1 MATLKPADL
10 TAAIIH
16 DPLTIGPDTSV
27 MGAIALMSGIRTL
40 CPIDR
45 DHTPE
50 GGLHPEIR
58 SSCVVVVD
66 NDQVVGILTERDVV
80 RLSAQQ
86 QPLNQLLVAE
96 AMAQPVIT
104 CRQADLTDIFSTID
118 LLQHHHIRHLPIV
131 DEHNRLVGLIT
142 HESLRQLT
150 RPVDLLRLRLVQ
162 EVMTADVLWAS
173 PDDSMLKI
181 ARLMADRRVSSVVIA
196 VPGGSAETPW
206 QRAVGLLTERDLVQF
221 QSVGLSLEATTAQT
235 VMSSPVF
242 TVAPDTSLWEVQ
254 QIMEQRWIHRVVVA
268 GEQGELLGI
277 VTQTSLLQAFNPID
291 LYTLAEALEK
301 KVTRLET
308 ERVSLL
314 EIRAAELERQVQ
326 ERTHTLQVQAERDR
340 LMAELAS
347 QILASLDVQV
357 ILDTTVQQ
365 ARQILS
371 CDRVNIWRFEAGTAV
386 VVAESTDADLSLV
399 GERIGDAWFLE
410 TQAEVYRQGRIRV
423 MPDIYAIEMA
433 DCHRDMLIRLQ
444 TRAKILVPL
453 LCGDELWGLLNVTE
467 AQPRDWQP
475 AEIDFVR
482 SLSIQLAIAL
492 NQASTYEQLQSELQE
507 RQQAERQL
515 RQSTERLQE
524 AQRIAH
530 IGSWELDLQH
540 NTLYWSEEV
549 FRLFEIDPQQ
559 FGASYEA
566 FLDLVHPDD
575 RTLVNEA
582 YASHLRDRQPYRL
595 VHRLQVPGAQVKYV
609 QEQFETTY
617 SADGTPLISR
627 GTVQDIT
634 QQHVAEMRRDRAEA
648 ALRQIIEG
656 TVAFTGEEFFPAL
669 ARHIAEALG
678 VRYASVSQ
686 ATPEGFQVLAFFA
699 DGERCP
705 SAFLPYDL
713 VPCCHQT
720 LQTGSCCHPADIL
733 ALYPGNA
740 LFTDLQVDSYLGVR
754 LQNAA
759 GDPIG
764 NLCIFHDAP
773 LADPTWAQ
781 TLLSIFAARAG
792 AELERLLTV
801 QALETLNAELEA
813 RVTQRTTELA
823 EREAILQDFLD
834 NANDLIQMVDIN
846 TGRFEFVNRAW
857 QNVLGYTPAEVAQLT
872 LFDVLAPDCLP
883 HCQAML
889 AQMRSGDITP
899 VEQMELTFIC
909 KSGQRVV
916 VEGNINCRFAT
927 EADGSQRP
935 VSTRGIFRNVT
946 TRKATEQELQRREA
960 RYRGLMEG
968 AADAI
973 VLADLQ
979 GNILEA
985 NQKAEALLGYS
996 LAELSTLHFTQLHTS
1011 EELPRVMV
1019 TFAEVVQRQRTQV
1032 LDVNCRRIDGSVV
1045 PVDITASVISIDEE
1059 ILVQGILRDITDRKR
1074 YETALQESQQFLQ
1087 TVLDTVPLSVFWKDR
1102 NSVYLGAN
1110 QRFLQDAFL
1119 GSVSELVG
1127 TNDSAMPWG
1136 MTEAEA
1142 YRADDRIVMESG
1154 EAKLGILEPQH
1165 QQDGAVIWLETNKLP
1180 LRNLEGE
1187 VVGVLGT
1194 YQDITER
1201 KNAEIALQRQLAAI
1215 EAAVN
1220 GIAILENERY
1230 LYFNSSHAKMFGYEQ
1245 GEELIGQSWRML
1257 YSPEQLERF
1266 DREILPVLVAQK
1278 SWQGEV
1284 TATRKDGTTFPEQL
1298 SLTLSTDNLLICVCQ
1313 DISERAR
1320 LDAERKQAEAALQ
1333 KSERRY
1339 VTLAQAV
1346 PVAIF
1351 RFDLEGHCT
1360 YVNERWSEMTGK
1372 PIAFALGDRWLE
1384 TIHPDDRD
1392 RSQTE
1397 TQQWLQTGAVAPFQN
1412 EARILRDDGSI
1423 VWFYCQMLLETDANG
1438 KTLGYVGTLTDI
1450 SDRKQSEN
1458 AMRESEEKF
1467 RQLAEVVDAVFW
1479 ILHLNRTDRV
1489 YVSPAY
1495 ERIWGRPCSEL
1506 YITPDAWIDRIH
1518 ADDREQVLAAIPKQI
1533 EGTFD
1538 EEYRIVRPDGTHR
1551 WIHDRA
1557 FPIRNA
1563 QGQVYRLAGI
1573 AEDITERKRS
1583 EDIIRQQAEREMV
1596 LREITQHIRESLDL
1610 QTIFNTACDEI
1621 RACLRADRVGIF
1633 KFYPDSG
1640 YDDGEF
1646 VAESVVIGFSSAM
1659 AIRIHDHCF
1668 GENYASLYAQGRYQ
1682 VVDDIYRNGLTPCH
1696 SDVLAQFQVQANL
1709 VMPLLCNHELWGL
1722 LCIHQCDAPR
1732 HWQQSEIDLG
1742 QQLANQLA
1750 IAIQQASLYE
1760 QVQTELLERQQAEAT
1775 IARQLRQQT
1784 ALELILQQIRQSLD
1798 LPEILAIATQQ
1809 VQELLQG
1816 ERVIVF
1822 QVCHDGQSHIVEEA
1836 VAPDLPRLK
1845 AMHWEDETWSQDIL
1859 EHYWQGQPRIVPDVM
1874 DDIWTD
1880 CLVDY
1885 SQAGQIQSKIVA
1897 PILQELNAAE
1907 AHRWVS
1913 ANGSNKLWGVLVVHA
1928 CRSHRVWQPEEAQLL
1943 QQIANQLAIAIQ
1955 QASLFEQLQQELTE
1969 RQQAQAQLT
1978 RMNQELI
1985 RATHLKDEFLANMSH
2000 ELRTPLN
2007 AILGMTEMLQ
2017 EADVFGAINPQQL
2030 KALKTVERSGSHLLE
2045 LINDVLDVAKIEA
2058 GQVELDLAPTAIAPL
2073 CQSSLAFV
2081 KQSALKK
2088 DIQLTVNLPADL
2100 PTILLDERRIRQ
2112 VLINLLNNAVKFTP
2126 QEGQITLEIIP
2137 LASSLGS
2144 KETPYLR
2151 FAVTDTGIGITPA
2164 EQQRLFQPFVQVDSA
2179 LNRQYQGTGL
2189 GLALV
2194 KRIVELHGGQVGL
2207 TSEVGVGS
2215 CFTFD
2220 LPYAKGMAT
2229 TPISSPAIPSSTVAT
2244 TPATAPLILLAE
2256 DNEANISTIVSYLQA
2271 KGYRVDIAHNGQEA
2285 IDCLQHLTPDL
2296 ILMDIQMPGM
2306 DGLEAIGHIRRDP
2319 RFNEVPIIALTSLA
2333 MPGDR
2338 DRCLAAG
2345 ATEYLSKPVRLKQL
2359 VESIQTLI
2367 LPDRHP
2373 SIPDN

>member
-1 MATLKPADL
+1 
-10 TAAIIH
+10 
-16 DPLTIGPDTSV
+16 
-27 MGAIALMSGIRTL
+27 MGAIALMSGVRTL

-45 DHTPE
+45 GHTFEGNLRPE
-50 GGLHPEIR
+50 VR
-58 SSCVVVVD
+58 SSCVVVD

-80 RLSAQQ
+80 RLIARQ
-86 QPLNQLLVAE
+86 QPLDQLLVAE

-104 CRQADLTDIFSTID
+104 RRQADLTDLFSTID
-118 LLQHHHIRHLPIV
+118 LLQQHHIHHLPIV
-131 DEHNRLVGLIT
+131 DDHNRLVGLIT
-142 HESLRQLT
+142 HESLRQAF
-150 RPVDLLRLRLVQ
+150 DLL
-162 EVMTADVLWAS
+162 ECYT
-173 PDDSMLKI
+173 
-181 ARLMADRRVSSVVIA
+181 
-196 VPGGSAETPW
+196 
-206 QRAVGLLTERDLVQF
+206 LTEV
-221 QSVGLSLEATTAQT
+221 
-235 VMSSPVF
+235 
-242 TVAPDTSLWEVQ
+242 
-254 QIMEQRWIHRVVVA
+254 
-268 GEQGELLGI
+268 
-277 VTQTSLLQAFNPID
+277 
-291 LYTLAEALEK
+291 LEK

-308 ERVSLL
+308 ERVALL

-340 LMAELAS
+340 LMAELSS

-582 YASHLRDRQPYRL
+582 YASHLRDRQPCRL
-595 VHRLQVPGAQVKYV
+595 VHRLQMPGAQVKYV
-609 QEQFETTY
+609 QEQWETIY

-627 GTVQDIT
+627 GTVQDVT
-634 QQHVAEMRRDRAEA
+634 QQKVAELRRDRAESE
-648 ALRQIIEG
+648 LRQVVEG
-656 TVAFTGEEFFPAL
+656 TAAVIGEAFFPAL
-669 ARHIAEALG
+669 VRHISEALG
-678 VRYASVSQ
+678 VRYVSIDQ
-686 ATPEGFQVLAFFA
+686 AMTDGFQVLAFFA
-699 DGERCP
+699 DGELSVP
-705 SAFLPYDL
+705 LFLPYDEL
-713 VPCCHQT
+713 PCCFKS
-720 LQTGSCCHPADIL
+720 LQTGSCCHSTGVQ

-754 LQNAA
+754 LQNVA

-764 NLCIFHDAP
+764 NLCILHDAP
-773 LADPTWAQ
+773 LADPHWAQ

-792 AELERLLTV
+792 AELERFLTV

-872 LFDVLAPDCLP
+872 FFDVLAPDCLP

-927 EADGSQRP
+927 EADGSQQP

-973 VLADLQ
+973 VLVDLQ

-996 LAELSTLHFTQLHTS
+996 LAELSTLHFTQLHLA
-1011 EELPRVMV
+1011 EELPRV
-1019 TFAEVVQRQRTQV
+1019 TAAFAEVAQGQRTQV
-1032 LDVNCRRIDGSVV
+1032 LDVTCYRQDGSVV
-1045 PVDITASVISIDEE
+1045 PVDITASVISINEE
-1059 ILVQGILRDITDRKR
+1059 ILVQGVLRDITDRKR

-1154 EAKLGILEPQH
+1154 EAKLGIIELQH

-1180 LRNLEGE
+1180 LRNLAGE

-1245 GEELIGQSWRML
+1245 AEELVGQSWRML

-1266 DREILPVLVAQK
+1266 DREILPVLLAQK

-1298 SLTLSTDNLLICVCQ
+1298 SLTLSADNLIICVCQ
-1313 DISERAR
+1313 DISA
-1320 LDAERKQAEAALQ
+1320 
-1333 KSERRY
+1333 
-1339 VTLAQAV
+1339 
-1346 PVAIF
+1346 
-1351 RFDLEGHCT
+1351 
-1360 YVNERWSEMTGK
+1360 
-1372 PIAFALGDRWLE
+1372 
-1384 TIHPDDRD
+1384 
-1392 RSQTE
+1392 
-1397 TQQWLQTGAVAPFQN
+1397 
-1412 EARILRDDGSI
+1412 
-1423 VWFYCQMLLETDANG
+1423 
-1438 KTLGYVGTLTDI
+1438 
-1450 SDRKQSEN
+1450 RKQSED
-1458 AMRESEEKF
+1458 ALQESEEKF

-1495 ERIWGRPCSEL
+1495 ERIWGRPCTEL
-1506 YITPDAWIDRIH
+1506 YITPDAWLDRIH

-1538 EEYRIVRPDGTHR
+1538 EEYRIIRPDGTHR

-1573 AEDITERKRS
+1573 AEDVTERKRS
-1583 EDIIRQQAEREMV
+1583 EDIIRQQAEREVV
-1596 LREITQHIRESLDL
+1596 LREITQRIRESLNL
-1610 QTIFNTACDEI
+1610 QTIFDTACDEI
-1621 RACLRADRVGIF
+1621 RTYLRADRVGIF

-1640 YDDGEF
+1640 YDGEF
-1646 VAESVVIGFSSAM
+1646 VAESVVNGFTSAM

-1668 GENYASLYAQGRYQ
+1668 GENYANLYAQGRYQ

-1696 SDVLAQFQVQANL
+1696 TDVLAQFQVQANL

-1742 QQLANQLA
+1742 QQLTNQLA

-1836 VAPDLPRLK
+1836 VDPDLPRLK

-2126 QEGQITLEIIP
+2126 QEGQITLEVIS

>member
-16 DPLTIGPDTSV
+16 DPLTIGPDSSV

-45 DHTPE
+45 DHTSE
-50 GGLHPEIR
+50 GSLHPEIR

-104 CRQADLTDIFSTID
+104 RRQADLTDIFSTID
-118 LLQHHHIRHLPIV
+118 LLQQHHIRHLPIV

-162 EVMTADVLWAS
+162 EVMTTDVLCTS

-181 ARLMADRRVSSVVIA
+181 ARLMANRRVSSVVIA
-196 VPGGSAETPW
+196 VPGSSAETSW

-221 QSVGLSLEATTAQT
+221 QAVGLSLEAITAQT

-242 TVAPDTSLWEVQ
+242 TVAPGTSLWEVQ

-277 VTQTSLLQAFNPID
+277 VTQTILLQAFNSID

-301 KVTRLET
+301 KVRRLEA
-308 ERVSLL
+308 ERISLL
-314 EIRAAELERQVQ
+314 EIRAMELERQVQ
-326 ERTHTLQVQAERDR
+326 ERTQTIQMQAERDR
-340 LMAELAS
+340 LMAGLAS

-357 ILDTTVQQ
+357 ILDTTVHQVQ
-365 ARQILS
+365 QILG
-371 CDRVNIWRFEAGTAV
+371 CDHVSIWRFEPEWATV
-386 VVAESTDADLSLV
+386 VVAESTDTDRSFI
-399 GERIGDAWFLE
+399 GERITDTCFLE
-410 TQAEVYRQGRIRV
+410 HQAEAYRQGRIRV
-423 MPDIYAIEMA
+423 VPDVYATEMA
-433 DCHRDMLIRLQ
+433 DCHRDMLTRLQ
-444 TRAKILVPL
+444 IRAKILVPL
-453 LCGDELWGLLNVTE
+453 LCGDELWGLLNVTQ

-475 AEIDFVR
+475 AEVDFVR
-482 SLSIQLAIAL
+482 SLSVQLAIAL
-492 NQASTYEQLQSELQE
+492 NQASNHEQLQSELHE

-515 RQSTERLQE
+515 RQSTERLQK

-530 IGSWELDLQH
+530 IGNWELDLQH
-540 NTLYWSEEV
+540 NTFYRSEEV
-549 FRLFEIDPQQ
+549 FRIFEVDSQQ
-559 FGASYEA
+559 FGASYGA

-575 RTLVNEA
+575 RVLVDAA
-582 YASHLRDRQPYRL
+582 YANHLRDRQPFSL
-595 VHRLQVPGAQVKYV
+595 VHRLQLADGRIKYV
-609 QEQFETTY
+609 REQCETIY
-617 SADGTPLISR
+617 SADGTPLLSQ

-634 QQHVAEMRRDRAEA
+634 QQQEAEIRRDRAETS
-648 ALRQIIEG
+648 LRQLIEG
-656 TVAFTGEEFFPAL
+656 TAPVTGEAFFPAL
-669 ARHIAEALG
+669 VRHISAALG
-678 VRYASVSQ
+678 VRWVSIDK
-686 ATPEGFQVLAFFA
+686 ATPDGFQVLAFFA
-699 DGERCP
+699 DGEFSLP
-705 SAFLPYDL
+705 PFLPHDEL
-713 VPCCHQT
+713 PCCFKS
-720 LQTGSCCHPADIL
+720 LQTGSCCHPTGVQ
-733 ALYPGNA
+733 ALYPDNA
-740 LFTDLQVDSYLGVR
+740 LFNDLQVDSYLGVS

-764 NLCIFHDAP
+764 NLCILHDAP
-773 LADPTWAQ
+773 LTDPDWAE
-781 TLLSIFAARAG
+781 TLLTIFAARAA
-792 AELERLLTV
+792 AELERLMTA
-801 QALETLNAELEA
+801 QALEQLNGELES
-813 RVTQRTTELA
+813 RVAERTAALA
-823 EREAILQDFLD
+823 EREALLQDFLD
-834 NANDLIQMVDIN
+834 NANDLIQIVDID

-857 QNVLGYTPAEVAQLT
+857 RDTLGYTAAEVEQLT
-872 LFDVLAPDCLP
+872 IFDVLAPDCLP
-883 HCQAML
+883 HCQQVME
-889 AQMRSGDITP
+889 QMQAGTLINLERVELSFIHRSGRL
-899 VEQMELTFIC
+899 VL
-909 KSGQRVV
+909 
-916 VEGNINCRFAT
+916 VEGSINCRFGVS
-927 EADGSQRP
+927 ADGRQQTL
-935 VSTRGIFRNVT
+935 STRAIFRDIT
-946 TRKATEQELQRREA
+946 AKKAAEQELQRREA

-973 VLADLQ
+973 LLIDLE

-985 NQKAEALLGYS
+985 NQKAAAMFGYP
-996 LAELSTLHFTQLHTS
+996 LAELSTLHFTQLHPS
-1011 EELPRVMV
+1011 EELPRAMAAF
-1019 TFAEVVQRQRTQV
+1019 TEVVQSQRTQV
-1032 LDVNCRRIDGSVV
+1032 LDMTCRRLDGSVV

-1059 ILVQGILRDITDRKR
+1059 ILVHGVLRDITDRKR
-1074 YETALQESQQFLQ
+1074 YETVLQESQQFLQ
-1087 TVLDTVPLSVFWKDR
+1087 TVLDTVLLSVFWKDR

-1110 QRFLQDAFL
+1110 QRFLQDASL

-1127 TNDSAMPWG
+1127 KDDAEMPWG
-1136 MTEAEA
+1136 VTEAEA

-1154 EAKLGILEPQH
+1154 EAKLGIIEPQH
-1165 QQDGAVIWLETNKLP
+1165 QQDGTVIWLETNKLP
-1180 LRNLEGE
+1180 LRNLAGE

-1201 KNAEIALQRQLAAI
+1201 K
-1215 EAAVN
+1215 
-1220 GIAILENERY
+1220 
-1230 LYFNSSHAKMFGYEQ
+1230 
-1245 GEELIGQSWRML
+1245 
-1257 YSPEQLERF
+1257 
-1266 DREILPVLVAQK
+1266 
-1278 SWQGEV
+1278 
-1284 TATRKDGTTFPEQL
+1284 
-1298 SLTLSTDNLLICVCQ
+1298 
-1313 DISERAR
+1313 
-1320 LDAERKQAEAALQ
+1320 QAEAALRE
-1333 KSERRY
+1333 SERRY
-1339 VTLAQAV
+1339 VMLAQAV

-1351 RFDLEGHCT
+1351 RFNLEGHCT
-1360 YVNERWSEMTGK
+1360 YVNERWCEMTGK

-1384 TIHPDDRD
+1384 TLHPDDRE
-1392 RSQTE
+1392 RTQIV
-1397 TQQWLQTGAVAPFQN
+1397 TQQWLQTGAVAPFQH

-1423 VWFYCQMLLETDANG
+1423 VWFYCQILLETDTDG
-1438 KTLGYVGTLTDI
+1438 ERLGYVGTLTDI
-1450 SDRKQSEN
+1450 SDRKQSED
-1458 AMRESEEKF
+1458 ALRESEERF

-1479 ILHLNRTDRV
+1479 ILNLNRTDRV

-1495 ERIWGRPCSEL
+1495 ERIWGRPCAEL
-1506 YITPDAWIDRIH
+1506 YITPDAWIERIH

-1538 EEYRIVRPDGTHR
+1538 EEYRIIRPDGTHR
-1551 WIHDRA
+1551 WIRDRA

-1583 EDIIRQQAEREMV
+1583 EEIICQQAEREMV

-1621 RACLRADRVGIF
+1621 RAYLHADRVGIF

-1640 YDDGEF
+1640 HNDGEF
-1646 VAESVVIGFSSAM
+1646 VAESVVNGFSSTI

-1668 GENYASLYAQGRYQ
+1668 GENYVNLYAQGRYH
-1682 VVDDIYRNGLTPCH
+1682 VVDDIYSNGLTPCH

-1722 LCIHQCDAPR
+1722 LCIHQCSAPR

-1742 QQLANQLA
+1742 QQLTNQLA

-1760 QVQTELLERQQAEAT
+1760 QVQTELLERQQAEAK
-1775 IARQLRQQT
+1775 IAQQLRQQT

-1798 LPEILAIATQQ
+1798 LPELLAIATQQ

-1816 ERVIVF
+1816 DRVIVF
-1822 QVCHDGQSHIVEEA
+1822 QVFQNGHSCILEEA
-1836 VAPDLPRLK
+1836 VAPDLPQLK
-1845 AMHWEDETWSQDIL
+1845 AMQWEDETWSQDIL

-1874 DDIWTD
+1874 EDNWTD
-1880 CLVDY
+1880 CLVEY

-1897 PILQELNAAE
+1897 PILQELHDIEN
-1907 AHRWVS
+1907 HRWAS
-1913 ANGSNKLWGVLVVHA
+1913 PEGSNKLWGVLVVHA
-1928 CRSHRVWQPEEAQLL
+1928 CRARRVWHQEEAQLL

-1955 QASLFEQLQQELTE
+1955 QASLFKQLQQELWE

-1978 RMNQELI
+1978 FTNNELV
-1985 RATHLKDEFLANMSH
+1985 RATRLKDEFLANMSH

-2007 AILGMTEMLQ
+2007 AILGLTEALQ
-2017 EADVFGAINPQQL
+2017 EEGVFGVVNAQQL
-2030 KALKTVERSGSHLLE
+2030 KAIKTVERSGAHLLE

-2058 GQVELDLAPTAIAPL
+2058 GQVELDLTSTPIAPL
-2073 CQSSLAFV
+2073 CHSSLAFV
-2081 KQSALKK
+2081 KQPALKK
-2088 DIQLTVNLPADL
+2088 GIQLTVNLPTDL

-2126 QEGQITLEIIP
+2126 NEGQITLEVIP
-2137 LASSLGS
+2137 LAPELGS
-2144 KETPYLR
+2144 EEIPHLR

-2215 CFTFD
+2215 CFTVD
-2220 LPYAKGMAT
+2220 LPYAKGIAT
-2229 TPISSPAIPSSTVAT
+2229 NPDSSPAPSSSAVT
-2244 TPATAPLILLAE
+2244 TIPAPAPLILLAE

-2285 IDCLQHLTPDL
+2285 IDRLQHLTPDL

-2319 RFNEVPIIALTSLA
+2319 SLNEVPIIALTSLA

-2359 VESIQTLI
+2359 VESIQTLV
-2367 LPDRHP
+2367 
-2373 SIPDN
+2373 